1 MKKIT
6 LLIMA
11 LVVSITSAQTTF
23 DLDWAI
29 GINGA
34 AASVTVEPGDTVR
47 WTWTDT
53 APHTV
58 TSIAG
63 SQETF
68 DSGVITGMGMQYS
81 FTFTQV
87 GDNDYRCEVH
97 PATMFGTIIVEQL
110 VGIGEKFRRNIT
122 FYPNPVADQLTVTS
136 LYKLDTYEIYNVLGM
151 KVSAGQA
158 TGNVTDIN
166 LSNLQSG
173 LYFVRAI
180 SGELQSTF
188 KITKR

>member
-6 LLIMA
+6 LLMMA

-23 DLDWAI
+23 DLDWAV
-29 GINGA
+29 GINGS
-34 AASVTVEPGDTVR
+34 AASVTIEPGDTVR
-47 WTWTDT
+47 WTWTD
-53 APHTV
+53 ALPHSV
-58 TSIAG
+58 TNESG
-63 SQETF
+63 SQENF
-68 DSGVITGMGMQYS
+68 DSGILTGMGTQYS

-87 GDNDYRCEVH
+87 GINDYKCDVH
-97 PATMFGTIIVEQL
+97 SNMTGTITVEQL
-110 VGIGEKFRRNIT
+110 VGIDEKFRRNIA

-151 KVSAGQA
+151 KVSTGQA

-166 LSNLQSG
+166 MSELQSG

-188 KITKR
+188 KVSKR